1 MGKIYIDNSTFMEY
15 IDELATQ
22 ITEREFKENTYIE
35 LKSDLDNDIRMI
47 FTDEAQ
53 DFYNEMYDEYE
64 TLTNNLLGVYSNTE
78 LDNLEDI
85 AKSYRELKLNCL
97 TDVYKEIRPCIKKFD
112 NRSRF
117 MILPSL
123 EDTREHWNDIQDY
136 KYDWGDDKDDY
147 VYTDCLL
154 SDDD

>member
-1 MGKIYIDNSTFMEY
+1 MKDKKLNKHVTAY
-15 IDELATQ
+15 
-22 ITEREFKENTYIE
+22 FKDWLYNCYN
-35 LKSDLDNDIRMI
+35 KSYTGGHKFHHDA
-47 FTDEAQ
+47 F
-53 DFYNEMYDEYE
+53 
-64 TLTNNLLGVYSNTE
+64 
-78 LDNLEDI
+78 
-85 AKSYRELKLNCL
+85 YRELKLNCL